1 MGRFN
6 DAVVI
11 LCLID
16 ERIYL
21 FVKDLVK
28 CFIFLLSLNKIQNL
42 ELEYRRI
49 NHHSFDIHYSIDKN
63 LEYFALLYSSCHKS
77 AGNGSKLPVIMI
89 TVSF

>member
-28 CFIFLLSLNKIQNL
+28 CFIFLLSLNKVQNL

-49 NHHSFDIHYSIDKN
+49 NHQYLFLTY
-63 LEYFALLYSSCHKS
+63 L
-77 AGNGSKLPVIMI
+77 
-89 TVSF
+89 